1 MKHILEFI
9 EKHKH
14 FIKKLILFI
23 LYIIINALFN
33 NPSFVTFFNS
43 LFQSDVAAASTNL
56 VASGVTI
63 TALIGG

>member
-9 EKHKH
+9 EKHKT
-14 FIKKLILFI
+14 FIKKLILFT
-23 LYIIINALFN
+23 LYIVINALFN
-33 NPSFVTFFNS
+33 NPGFVAFFNS